1 MMTIPLV
8 VTLPEDITEQA
19 QTIADLTERPIEQ
32 VVIEHLRTLR
42 APDSALPH
50 ELRSE
55 LEALQYLSDD
65 ALWLIACEQVPAPL
79 QARINDLLD
88 ASRAHETSDLM
99 RNELAALLDRADN
112 VMLRKA
118 EAAVL
123 LKRRGYELS
132 ADDLRSPHG

>member
-1 MMTIPLV
+1 MTVPLV

-19 QTIADLTERPIEQ
+19 NTIAELTERSVEQ

-42 APDSALPH
+42 APDSALPQ

-65 ALWLIACEQVPAPL
+65 ALWLIAREQVAVSL
-79 QARINDLLD
+79 QTRINALLD
-88 ASRAHETSDLM
+88 ASRADAMTEAM
-99 RNELAALLDRADN
+99 RDELATLLDRADS

-118 EAAVL
+118 EAAL
-123 LKRRGYELS
+123 LLTRRGYELTP
-132 ADDLRSPHG
+132 DDLRSPHG

>member
-1 MMTIPLV
+1 MMQSDGVNTMTIPLV
-8 VTLPEDITEQA
+8 VTLPVDITEQA
-19 QTIADLTERPIEQ
+19 QTIAELTERPVEQ

-65 ALWLIACEQVPAPL
+65 ALWLIAREQVPAPL

-88 ASRAHETSDLM
+88 ASRADEMTDAM
-99 RNELAALLDRADN
+99 RDELAAL
-112 VMLRKA
+112 
-118 EAAVL
+118 
-123 LKRRGYELS
+123 
-132 ADDLRSPHG
+132 

>member
-1 MMTIPLV
+1 MTVPLV

-19 QTIADLTERPIEQ
+19 QTIAELTERPVEQ

-42 APDSALPH
+42 APDSALPQ

-65 ALWLIACEQVPAPL
+65 ALWLIAREQVAASL
-79 QARINDLLD
+79 QARINALLD
-88 ASRAHETSDLM
+88 ASRADAMTEAM
-99 RNELAALLDRADN
+99 REELATLLDRADS

-118 EAAVL
+118 EAAL
-123 LKRRGYELS
+123 LLTRRGYKITP
-132 ADDLRSPHG
+132 DDLRSPHG

>member
-1 MMTIPLV
+1 MTVPLV

-19 QTIADLTERPIEQ
+19 QTIADLTERPVEQ

-50 ELRSE
+50 ELQSE

-65 ALWLIACEQVPAPL
+65 ALWVIAREQVGAQL
-79 QARINDLLD
+79 QTRINDLLD
-88 ASRAHETSDLM
+88 ASRADELTDAT
-99 RNELAALLDRADN
+99 RDELAALLDRADN

-123 LKRRGYELS
+123 LTRRGYELTP
-132 ADDLRSPHG
+132 DDLRSPHG